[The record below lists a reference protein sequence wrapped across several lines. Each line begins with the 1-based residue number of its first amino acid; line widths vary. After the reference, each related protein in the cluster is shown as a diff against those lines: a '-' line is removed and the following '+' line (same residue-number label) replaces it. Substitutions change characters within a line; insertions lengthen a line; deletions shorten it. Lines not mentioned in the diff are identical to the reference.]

1 MATPISTRPDPE
13 VRQALED
20 YLKAQNVRVSKS
32 AVLEAALKRFLLQEG
47 FLLDDESYS
56 DDEVQDIRDAA
67 GDDYI
72 SLDALRSERAG

>member
-20 YLKAQNVRVSKS
+20 YLKAQDVRVSKS
-32 AVLEAALKRFLLQEG
+32 AVLEAALRRFLLQEG
-47 FLLDDESYS
+47 FLLDDERYS
-56 DDEVQDIRDAA
+56 DEEVRDIKDAE
-67 GDDYI
+67 GDGYV

>member
-32 AVLEAALKRFLLQEG
+32 AVLEAALRRFLLEEG

-56 DDEVQDIRDAA
+56 DDEVQDVKHAA

-72 SLDALRSERAG
+72 GLDALRSELAG